1 MRRSGKIG
9 QRSRSWLDRSAA
21 MTYPSGMQ
29 TAPRSTHVE
38 RLLERVLS
46 GSRWVLAPIYVGLAA
61 SLVLVLISF
70 GLKAFKLCAGVMN
83 GNSDELIIGIL
94 SLIDLSLIAN
104 LILIVVWAGYE
115 NFVSR
120 LDMEDHPDRPDWINK
135 ISYTDL
141 KLKLMTSIVAISAI
155 HVLED
160 FMHIDTAS
168 DRQLGWSLGI
178 HMAFIISALL
188 LAAMDKLSA
197 PH

>member
-1 MRRSGKIG
+1 MN
-9 QRSRSWLDRSAA
+9 
-21 MTYPSGMQ
+21 P
-29 TAPRSTHVE
+29 APHSTPIE
-38 RLLERVLS
+38 RLLERILS
-46 GSRWVLAPIYVGLAA
+46 GSRWVMAPVYLGLAA
-61 SLVLVLISF
+61 CLVLVLISF
-70 GLKAFKLCAGVMN
+70 VLKAVKLCTGVMD
-83 GNSDELIIGIL
+83 GDSDALIIGIL

-120 LDMEDHPDRPDWINK
+120 LDMDNHPDRPEWIGQ

-160 FMHIDTAS
+160 FMHIDTAT
-168 DRQLGWSLGI
+168 DRQLAWGVGI
-178 HMAFIISALL
+178 HMAFILSALL
-188 LAAMDKLSA
+188 LAAMDRLAA

>member
-1 MRRSGKIG
+1 MSPV
-9 QRSRSWLDRSAA
+9 QH
-21 MTYPSGMQ
+21 
-29 TAPRSTHVE
+29 STPVE
-38 RLLERVLS
+38 RLLERILS
-46 GSRWVLAPIYVGLAA
+46 GSRWVMAPVYLGLAA
-61 SLVLVLISF
+61 CLVLVLISF
-70 GLKAFKLCAGVMN
+70 VLKAIKLCAGVMD
-83 GNSDELIIGIL
+83 GDSDALIIGIL

-120 LDMEDHPDRPDWINK
+120 LDIDNHPDRPEWIGQ

-160 FMHIDTAS
+160 FMHIDTAT
-168 DRQLGWSLGI
+168 DRQLAWGVGI
-178 HMAFIISALL
+178 HMAFILSALL
-188 LAAMDKLSA
+188 LAAMDRLAA

>member
-1 MRRSGKIG
+1 
-9 QRSRSWLDRSAA
+9 
-21 MTYPSGMQ
+21 MTPE
-29 TAPRSTHVE
+29 PRSTPVE
-38 RLLERVLS
+38 RFLERMLS
-46 GSRWVLAPIYVGLAA
+46 GSRWVMAPVYLGLAA

-70 GLKAFKLCAGVMN
+70 VLKAIKLCMGVMD

-120 LDMEDHPDRPDWINK
+120 LDMEDHPDRPEWISR

-160 FMHIDTAS
+160 FMHIDTAT

-178 HMAFIISALL
+178 HMAFIVSALL
-188 LAAMDKLSA
+188 LAAMDRLSA

>member
-1 MRRSGKIG
+1 M
-9 QRSRSWLDRSAA
+9 QTTSRS
-21 MTYPSGMQ
+21 TPI
-29 TAPRSTHVE
+29 E
-38 RLLERVLS
+38 RFLERVLS
-46 GSRWVLAPIYVGLAA
+46 GSRWVMAPIYLALAA

-70 GLKAFKLCAGVMN
+70 VLKGYKLCAGVMD

-120 LDMEDHPDRPDWINK
+120 LDIDDHPDRPDWINK

-160 FMHIDTAS
+160 FMHIDTAT

-178 HMAFIISALL
+178 HLTFIVSALL
-188 LAAMDKLSA
+188 LAAMDRLSGS
-197 PH
+197 H